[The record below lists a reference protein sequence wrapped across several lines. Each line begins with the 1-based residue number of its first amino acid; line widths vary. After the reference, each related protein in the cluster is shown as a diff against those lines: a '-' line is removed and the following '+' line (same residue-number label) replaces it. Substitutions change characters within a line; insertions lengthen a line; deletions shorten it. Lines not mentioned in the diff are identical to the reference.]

1 MIKLLYEIEM
11 QTLIGVKHGTMYA
24 EILHNEVKGFLN
36 LMKQSTAF
44 YGNIDMNGKC
54 EIQGKIISLT
64 KTIPYKATGHMKKD
78 TIMLDMY
85 TNQGEFHITGKET
98 DNEEILQPSC

>member
-11 QTLIGVKHGTMYA
+11 QTLIGIKHGTMYA
-24 EILHNEVKGFLN
+24 EILHDEVKGFLN

-44 YGNIDMNGKC
+44 CGNIDINGKC
-54 EIQGKIISLT
+54 KIHGKIISLT
-64 KTIPYKATGHMKKD
+64 KTIPYQATGHMKKE
-78 TIMLDMY
+78 TVMLDMY

-98 DNEEILQPSC
+98 ENEEILQSYC